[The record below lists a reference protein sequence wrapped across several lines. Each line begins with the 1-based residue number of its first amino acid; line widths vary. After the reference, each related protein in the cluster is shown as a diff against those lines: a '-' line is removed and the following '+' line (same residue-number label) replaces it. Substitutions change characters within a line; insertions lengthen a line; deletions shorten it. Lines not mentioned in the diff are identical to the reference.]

1 MESNFKIFLREY
13 SGGGG
18 AYWWGLEL
26 YLGTL
31 KIESH
36 FKIFLRE
43 DSSGG
48 WVLIGCLQRV
58 FIQTPEIERF

>member
-18 AYWWGLEL
+18 ANWCSLGL

-43 DSSGG
+43 YLSGS
-48 WVLIGCLQRV
+48 
-58 FIQTPEIERF
+58 RF